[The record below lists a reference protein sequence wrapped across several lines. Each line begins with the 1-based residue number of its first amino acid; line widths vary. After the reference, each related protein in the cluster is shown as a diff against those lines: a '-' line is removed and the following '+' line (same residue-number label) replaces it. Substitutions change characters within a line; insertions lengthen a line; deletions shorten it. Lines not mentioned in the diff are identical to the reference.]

1 VKQRPHDVD
10 AAPSILLDD
19 DPEEIDFGLGS
30 ANQQEPGIDLV
41 DDGEDLGEEEAEGD
55 EQKHKVTAA
64 GGRISDAER
73 TFAENKAKQVAN
85 QQASH
90 AGTIHFDH
98 DEHKGCA
105 VVQVPSGPGK
115 CPKCSKACTFSQ
127 TQKIDVRAVRDYSEN
142 FMCAG
147 RWVKTNEC
155 SCTFSPVSFEGLTI
169 CRRGPV
175 AIGTNSNNFLVSRK
189 AYERVEVTNVP
200 NARAWE
206 RETKSVAQVLPAEQQ
221 PTMDRRA
228 TRSVLLAQADHSIAA
243 AKMSMDKNCTDEV
256 VAIAVDH
263 SWFTANEKSGRIMF
277 TIVGY
282 TLNGPRVLASVF
294 VDRPVAKRS
303 AARRQ
308 HRDGN
313 HRDSQRDA

>member
-1 VKQRPHDVD
+1 
-10 AAPSILLDD
+10 
-19 DPEEIDFGLGS
+19 
-30 ANQQEPGIDLV
+30 
-41 DDGEDLGEEEAEGD
+41 
-55 EQKHKVTAA
+55 
-64 GGRISDAER
+64 
-73 TFAENKAKQVAN
+73 
-85 QQASH
+85 
-90 AGTIHFDH
+90 
-98 DEHKGCA
+98 
-105 VVQVPSGPGK
+105 
-115 CPKCSKACTFSQ
+115 
-127 TQKIDVRAVRDYSEN
+127 
-142 FMCAG
+142 MCAG
-147 RWVKTNEC
+147 RWVKTDVC

-189 AYERVEVTNVP
+189 AYERVEVTSVP

-206 RETKSVAQVLPAEQQ
+206 RETKSASQVLPAEQQ

-243 AKMSMDKNCTDEV
+243 AKMSMEKNCTDEV

-294 VDRPVAKRS
+294 VDRYLLRPDLLS
-303 AARRQ
+303 YP
-308 HRDGN
+308 H
-313 HRDSQRDA
+313 SDACSVYS